1 MSDQTGPGQPPQPPA
16 PPAYGAPAYPPPPA
30 YGAPPFAPQ
39 PPAPKKKSR
48 AWVWVLVTFL
58 LLLCCGGAAAAGL
71 IAYGV
76 NTAQQQADTIKAA
89 DAAYMKAVKRLQSSA
104 ASAAVLQG
112 PEGVAKATP
121 ELDAAAQDLADSRAA
136 IEKLPDSEGRKTYLA
151 GLDRGDAAVTT
162 LRSILAEAS
171 GKSQFLDTAKAG
183 IALYNSGAALLNSAV
198 DLANKNRYA
207 SSSGQAGQAKAQF
220 QQARAKF
227 VEAEKV
233 DPSADMGNSI
243 TYVDLQLRKCD
254 YALQMNGYGAKRQ
267 TAAYNRIVPKF
278 NALNKQIAGIRQP
291 EALSDPN
298 WATKLLTNL
307 QAKFAEQLNASG
319 ELVTKAHTL
328 YGAN

>member
-1 MSDQTGPGQPPQPPA
+1 MSDQTGPGQPPYPQPPYVPPQPPA
-16 PPAYGAPAYPPPPA
+16 PPAYGAPAYPP
-30 YGAPPFAPQ
+30 Q
-39 PPAPKKKSR
+39 PPAPKKKR
-48 AWVWVLVTFL
+48 RVWVWVLVTAL

-89 DAAYMKAVKRLQSSA
+89 DAAYVKAVKRLQSSA

-112 PEGVAKATP
+112 PEAVAKATP

-136 IEKLPDSEGRKTYLA
+136 IEKLPDSEARKTYLA

-162 LRSILAEAS
+162 LRSILSEAS

-183 IALYNSGAALLNSAV
+183 IALYNRGGALLNSAV

-207 SSSGQAGQAKAQF
+207 VSSGQAGQAKVLF

-243 TYVDLQLRKCD
+243 AYVDLQLRKCE

-278 NALNKQIAGIRQP
+278 NALNKQIAGIAQP

-319 ELVTKAHTL
+319 ELVSKSRDL
-328 YGAN
+328 YGAK